1 MEYDVNELKI
11 KVDEYF
17 LGRLTKENLGKW
29 AEKAY
34 YELLKGGY
42 VEKKKVVL
50 YPFLKIISKFH
61 IESNDIEDVYPCTE
75 EEVKDIQQIL
85 HGNLEFDYQIEMAI
99 PLHIYNNCINK
110 KCFDINKRDF
120 YCKLRENII
129 CLGNNHF
136 ETELS
141 EMIKLLLSFPIADE
155 TIQDMLESHIIKIVR
170 TMFDITKPELAA
182 KARLKLYAIN
192 SKQNSL
198 LKKLSEY
205 LESYTGS
212 RDFNILITFKKGVPD
227 LILLV

>member
-61 IESNDIEDVYPCTE
+61 NESNDIEDVYPCTE

-110 KCFDINKRDF
+110 N
-120 YCKLRENII
+120 
-129 CLGNNHF
+129 
-136 ETELS
+136 
-141 EMIKLLLSFPIADE
+141 A
-155 TIQDMLESHIIKIVR
+155 
-170 TMFDITKPELAA
+170 
-182 KARLKLYAIN
+182 
-192 SKQNSL
+192 
-198 LKKLSEY
+198 
-205 LESYTGS
+205 
-212 RDFNILITFKKGVPD
+212 LI
-227 LILLV
+227 